1 MGWNLMASREQL
13 LTARVNKL
21 EFQLTNLE
29 EAKNSMSNK
38 MGNYQRLMNQ
48 EDQKQSIWDSFLLQ
62 SWMNGGNGSYKSPEY
77 NGDWEQFFWPY
88 AQCYMTESDIEAQKK
103 QLQTQLQVA
112 QAELKSV
119 EQGKSKAIES
129 STVKYS
135 A

>member
-48 EDQKQSIWDSFLLQ
+48 EDQKQSIWDYFLLHQ
-62 SWMNGGNGSYKSPEY
+62 YTSGSGNIYNSPELKS
-77 NGDWEQFFWPY
+77 DWENYFWPY
-88 AQCYMTESDIEAQKK
+88 AQLQMVESDIDMQIK
-103 QLQTQLQVA
+103 QLETQLQVA
-112 QAELKSV
+112 RQELKNAQ
-119 EQGKSKAIES
+119 EAKKTDIENG
-129 STVKYS
+129 TPKY